1 MAFKQGY
8 YVLKHPEK
16 YVGDP
21 NKVRYMSSWELDA
34 HKFLDNDPRVIKWSS
49 ETIAIPY
56 LKPTDRRVHKYYPD
70 YFVQYRD
77 AKGKIHNEII
87 EVKPYR
93 ETQPPKSKRNK
104 TRIQEE
110 LTYAINLAKW
120 SAAQKY
126 CNKYNIRFRLLTEK
140 EIYR

>member
-1 MAFKQGY
+1 MGFEQGFY
-8 YVLKHPEK
+8 ILKHPEK
-16 YVGDP
+16 YFGDP
-21 NKVRYMSSWELDA
+21 NKVRYMSSWELEA

-70 YFVQYRD
+70 YFVQYKD

-93 ETQPPKSKRNK
+93 ETRPPKSKSTK
-104 TRIQEE
+104 TRIQEDI
-110 LTYAINLAKW
+110 TWAINLAKW

-126 CNKYNIRFRLLTEK
+126 CNKYGIRFRLLTEK